1 MKSPSPSKQP
11 HLPTWQI
18 DHIGIA
24 VSDLDKAIDHYQQ
37 TTGAN
42 PGPRES
48 LAEHGVEIVFIELPG
63 SKIELLAPLD
73 DQSVLTRFIQK
84 RGVGLHHICY
94 RVENI
99 HAELQRLRESGYRLI
114 DDKPRPGAGNSL
126 IAFIHPLSCNGVL
139 TEICQYS
146 TP

>member
-1 MKSPSPSKQP
+1 MKSPLQPKQSNW
-11 HLPTWQI
+11 PTWHI

-37 TTGAN
+37 TTGAC
-42 PGPRES
+42 PGQREA
-48 LAEHGVEIVFIELPG
+48 LAEHGVEIAFIELPG

-73 DQSVLTRFIQK
+73 DQSMLARFIKK

-99 HAELQRLRESGYRLI
+99 HAELQRLRKSGYRLI
-114 DDKPRPGAGNSL
+114 DDTPRPGAGNTL
-126 IAFIHPLSCNGVL
+126 IAFIHPLSCDGVL
-139 TEICQYS
+139 TEICEYS
-146 TP
+146 AS